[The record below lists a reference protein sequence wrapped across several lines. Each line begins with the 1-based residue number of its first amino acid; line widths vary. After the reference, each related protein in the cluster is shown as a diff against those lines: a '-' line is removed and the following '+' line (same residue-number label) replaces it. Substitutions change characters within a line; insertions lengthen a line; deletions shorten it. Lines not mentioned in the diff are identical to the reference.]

1 MSDNITIERI
11 YLKNTTTRY
20 AFWSAWVVRRS
31 SFGCL
36 VKNYGPISLRSTG
49 FNHAK
54 GGTAK
59 LSNEDSGV
67 VSAAQQAAKMKV
79 AKGNYEVAQENTVME
94 SVTTDEEF
102 TDALAT
108 FFPLAIADK
117 IYAAFRDNG
126 YLPPSGDCDR
136 PDIVDPPPEVSFSEG
151 PVPAMWGT
159 W

>member
-1 MSDNITIERI
+1 MSDEIIIERI

-36 VKNYGPISLRSTG
+36 VKNYGPISSRSTG
-49 FNHAK
+49 FDHAK
-54 GGTAK
+54 GGRAE

-79 AKGNYEVAQENTVME
+79 TKGNYEVAQESTVME
-94 SVTTDEEF
+94 SVTTKEEF

-126 YLPPSGDCDR
+126 YLPPSGDWDR
-136 PDIVDPPPEVSFSEG
+136 SGIVEPPYKVSFSEG
-151 PVPAMWGT
+151 PAPALWGT